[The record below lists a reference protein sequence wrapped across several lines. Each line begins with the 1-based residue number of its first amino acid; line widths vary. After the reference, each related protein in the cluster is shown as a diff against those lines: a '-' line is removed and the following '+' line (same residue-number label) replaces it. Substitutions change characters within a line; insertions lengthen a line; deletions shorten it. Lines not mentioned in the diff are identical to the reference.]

1 MMKSY
6 NIFKLILFIF
16 FIVNNINAQQEA
28 NFTLYNF
35 NMNIINPAY
44 AGINEISKL
53 NLVHRYQYLG
63 IDDSP
68 RTTSL
73 IYSKS
78 VGKNLGIGVSMLNDR
93 VFILS
98 QTDLALDISY
108 KLQLNENTNLYF
120 GMKFGGGFVNIDL
133 TKAHNSYYDPL
144 FNKNQSF
151 FNPHI
156 GSGISLQ
163 SEKFYISFSSP
174 NFLRGQRFEK
184 SGNIPLAAIEEIHY
198 YSGIGYHFFINDNL
212 TFTPNIMT
220 RIVKRAPTSY
230 DIGGYFD
237 IRDKIIAGFN
247 YRLDETNSFYSLLK
261 VTEKLSFGFGY
272 DVSTSELTIVNDNG
286 TLEFM
291 VNYIF

>member
-1 MMKSY
+1 MMRSLKV
-6 NIFKLILFIF
+6 FKVILFVF
-16 FIVNNINAQQEA
+16 FINIHVSAQQES

-44 AGINEISKL
+44 AGINDISKL

-73 IYSKS
+73 IYSKP
-78 VGKNLGIGVSMLNDR
+78 VGRNLGIGISMLNDR

-98 QTDLALDISY
+98 QTDFALDLSY
-108 KLQLNENTNLYF
+108 KLQLNEVTNLYF

-133 TKAHNSYYDPL
+133 TKAHDSNYDPL
-144 FNKNQSF
+144 FSKNQSF

-156 GSGISLQ
+156 GSGITLQ
-163 SEKFYISFSSP
+163 SEKFYVSFSSP

-220 RIVKRAPTSY
+220 KIVKRAPTSY

-247 YRLDETNSFYSLLK
+247 YRLDETSSFYGLLK
-261 VTEKLSFGFGY
+261 ATEKLSFGFGY
-272 DVSTSELTIVNDNG
+272 DITISELTLVNDNG

-291 VNYIF
+291 INYIF

>member
-1 MMKSY
+1 MKSY

>member
-1 MMKSY
+1 MKSY

-53 NLVHRYQYLG
+53 NFVHRYQYLG

-184 SGNIPLAAIEEIHY
+184 S
-198 YSGIGYHFFINDNL
+198 
-212 TFTPNIMT
+212 
-220 RIVKRAPTSY
+220 
-230 DIGGYFD
+230 
-237 IRDKIIAGFN
+237 
-247 YRLDETNSFYSLLK
+247 
-261 VTEKLSFGFGY
+261 
-272 DVSTSELTIVNDNG
+272 
-286 TLEFM
+286 
-291 VNYIF
+291 